1 MRQSLK
7 LSVKIVE
14 EEYKENQDKGANKY
28 FELVFNIFLEFIALF
43 DMVGDIYLLIIV
55 FRLGHIAWFSISVF
69 TMISPFYVC
78 YVPLLTF

>member
-1 MRQSLK
+1 M
-7 LSVKIVE
+7 SVKAE
-14 EEYKENQDKGANKY
+14 EVNVKFDKVTGGNKY

-43 DMVGDIYLLIIV
+43 DMIGDIYALIIV
-55 FRLGHIAWFSISVF
+55 YNQGHIAWFSLSVF